1 MYIYLRNSSINLQIK
16 FLVNLI
22 NILSSYTTIHSF
34 KSTNKFTPIEIAQ
47 RPVSPDSNNVDVK
60 EFFGIAA
67 SSTKDTLTAMDSEAF
82 VESNPLKPN
91 TFSLLLQW
99 TVTKLSLNLFGQK
112 SNSECKLVFEL
123 EDIISSVDQ
132 QEVYLKIKSKIGSI
146 SSQLYERE
154 MGTKPW
160 TVNELMGLSLK
171 LDPTTSVE
179 KSNNSFFD
187 LIITKA
193 ETGNVHSK
201 WGTQK
206 KDKSL
211 NDYLTEIVVGMQQID
226 VRVEIELLEYFI
238 PVINMLVLK
247 KKIEENEV
255 SPNVV
260 SSSSLPL
267 IYFECKGLQ
276 IYVPSKYSHV
286 NCNTVICKVRQII

>member
-1 MYIYLRNSSINLQIK
+1 M
-16 FLVNLI
+16 
-22 NILSSYTTIHSF
+22 
-34 KSTNKFTPIEIAQ
+34 
-47 RPVSPDSNNVDVK
+47 SPDSNNVDVK

-82 VESNPLKPN
+82 IETTPSKTNS
-91 TFSLLLQW
+91 FSLLLQW
-99 TVTKLSLNLFGQK
+99 TVTKLSINLFGHK
-112 SNSECKLVFEL
+112 NNSECKLVFDF
-123 EDIISSVDQ
+123 EDIISSFDQ

-146 SSQLYERE
+146 SSQLYEHE
-154 MGTKPW
+154 MGTTQW

-171 LDPTTSVE
+171 LDPTTSVD

-187 LIITKA
+187 LIITRA

-226 VRVEIELLEYFI
+226 VRVEIELIEYFI
-238 PVINMLVLK
+238 PMLNILELRK
-247 KKIEENEV
+247 PRKDKEI
-255 SPNVV
+255 SQSVV

-267 IYFECKGLQ
+267 VYFECKGLQ
-276 IYVPSKYSHV
+276 AYVPSKYS
-286 NCNTVICKVRQII
+286 NQKCNTLICKVSKFVF